1 MNTMQISWLS
11 LVIWLPI
18 IGGLVVLAVG
28 KDQPSRARWIALAV
42 SVVAFVLSLPL
53 FFSFDPT
60 VAGMQFVESSVWST
74 QLGTAYHLGVDGF
87 SMPFIILTTFV
98 TIIVVIAGWEVIK
111 DRPNQYFAAFLILEG
126 LMNGI
131 FASVDGILFY
141 IFFEAMLIPM
151 FLIIG
156 VWGGPGRIVAALKFF
171 LYTFLG
177 SIFLLVALIYLY
189 LQTGEAGQYS
199 FNILDFQSLNLD
211 PTAQRWLFFAFL
223 AGFAVKVPMWPVHTW
238 LPSAHVEAPTGGS
251 VVLAAITLKIGG
263 YGFVRFILPIVPHGA
278 ETYAWFV
285 IALSIVAIIYISL
298 VALVQ
303 RDMKKLIA
311 YSSIAHMGF
320 VTLGFMLPFGIAKVT
335 GSFDAAQMAI
345 QGGMMQMISHGLV
358 SSAMFLCIGVLYDR
372 VHSREIADYGGVI
385 NTMPVFGAFFV
396 FFAMANSGLPGTS
409 GFIGEFWVILSSF
422 QYSIWIALAAASA
435 LILSAAYNL
444 WLTKRVILGEVT
456 HDHVAKLTDINGRE
470 WLLLGSLAV
479 LIILF
484 GIWPNPVAELMHTS
498 IDGLLEQVSFGV
510 EQAAKAQ
517 QLIAR

>member
-1 MNTMQISWLS
+1 METMQISWLS

-18 IGGLVVLAVG
+18 IGGFIVLAAGNEPTRV
-28 KDQPSRARWIALAV
+28 RWMSLAF
-42 SVVAFVLSLPL
+42 AILTFIISLPL
-53 FFSFDPT
+53 FFLFNPGDG
-60 VAGMQFVESSVWST
+60 GMQFVEQFEWSPQIKT
-74 QLGTAYHLGVDGF
+74 LYHLGVDGF

-98 TIIVVIAGWEVIK
+98 TILVVIAGWEVIK
-111 DRPNQYFAAFLILEG
+111 DRQNQYFAAFLILEG

-141 IFFEAMLIPM
+141 VFFEAMLIPM

-156 VWGGPGRIVAALKFF
+156 VWGGPGRIVAAVKFF

-189 LQTGEAGQYS
+189 LQSGS
-199 FNILDFQSLNLD
+199 FNILDYHQLTLD
-211 PTAQRWLFFAFL
+211 PSTQKWLFFAFL

-251 VVLAAITLKIGG
+251 VILAAITLKIGG
-263 YGFVRFILPIVPHGA
+263 YGFVRFILPIVPEGA
-278 ETYAWFV
+278 AAYAWLV
-285 IALSIVAIIYISL
+285 IGLSIIAIIYIAL

-303 RDMKKLIA
+303 RDMKKMIA
-311 YSSIAHMGF
+311 YSSISHMGF
-320 VTLGFMLPFGIAKVT
+320 VTLAFMLPFGILGKGGVE
-335 GSFDAAQMAI
+335 GAQMAL

-385 NTMPVFGAFFV
+385 NSMPIFGAFFI

-409 GFIGEFWVILSSF
+409 GFIGEFWTVLAGF
-422 QYSIWIALAAASA
+422 HYSIYIAILAASA

-444 WLTKRVILGEVT
+444 WLTKRVILGEAV
-456 HDHVAKLTDINGRE
+456 HEHIKALDDINIRE
-470 WLLLGSLAV
+470 WILLGTLAV
-479 LIILF
+479 LIILL
-484 GIWPNPVAELMHTS
+484 GVWPDPIANVMQST
-498 IDGLLEQVSFGV
+498 IDGLINHLQGQF
-510 EQAAKAQ
+510 
-517 QLIAR
+517 